1 MVMLMIENLKKS
13 FLETAIAVIPIC
25 FIVTAIA
32 LFFNFESN
40 MIISFVASSIVLI
53 IGISLFT
60 FGADLSMMM
69 IGERLGN
76 KLMQSKK
83 LILILLV
90 TFLLGFAITLAE
102 PDLRV
107 LASQITSIPSDKL
120 ISFVSV
126 GVGFFLTLAI
136 CKILFK
142 LSLRT
147 ILIISFTT
155 FTAKILMTSIVI
167 RKKGSEENKYKA
179 K

>member
-83 LILILLV
+83 LIPESWKMDKFV
-90 TFLLGFAITLAE
+90 VSFGVWTY
-102 PDLRV
+102 LRHFEM
-107 LASQITSIPSDKL
+107 K
-120 ISFVSV
+120 
-126 GVGFFLTLAI
+126 GLT
-136 CKILFK
+136 
-142 LSLRT
+142 
-147 ILIISFTT
+147 
-155 FTAKILMTSIVI
+155 
-167 RKKGSEENKYKA
+167 
-179 K
+179 